1 MSLAHSSVICLPFQ
15 SAVRPF
21 ASSRISSVAAS
32 NSRTLTGSSPIV
44 RRAESPRPIITT
56 TRPGAMELSVAWK
69 LAVTVGSRV
78 PGLVTQK
85 PRPMRSVC
93 AAAAARNAE
102 PSCQRMC
109 ES

>member
-1 MSLAHSSVICLPFQ
+1 M
-15 SAVRPF
+15 
-21 ASSRISSVAAS
+21 SSVAAS

-44 RRAESPRPIITT
+44 RRAESPRPIMTT

-85 PRPMRSVC
+85 PSPMRSVC